1 MNIWTVR
8 FFAFLIWKVWWRIYD
23 QIIINHDQLL
33 KLKEL
38 MNKNEGNVVLCPT
51 HRSYVDF
58 LIVSY
63 VLFHSK
69 MEVPFICAGEDFLNM
84 AVVHHILRW
93 SGAFFMKRTFKDDP
107 LYKAIFNAYV
117 SKLLEDGFAFE
128 FFVEGTRSWT
138 GKMLKP
144 KFGLLTVL
152 LDNFYDRR
160 VENLHFVPININYS
174 RTLEGESF
182 PGELLG
188 EEKLKESTGRLL
200 KAWDVLKINF
210 G

>member
-1 MNIWTVR
+1 MKDLAHKSVNEKLREDKAFKLQKIRANEIIDRMQSNMNLRTVR
-8 FFAFLIWKVWWRIYD
+8 FFAFLIRKVWRSIYD
-23 QIIINHDQLL
+23 QIIINHEQLM

-38 MNKNEGNVVLCPT
+38 FNKREGNVVLCPT
-51 HRSYVDF
+51 HRSYIDF

-63 VLFHSK
+63 ILFHAK

-84 AVVHHILRW
+84 AVVHHILRS

-107 LYKAIFNAYV
+107 LYKAIFNTYV

-128 FFVEGTRSWT
+128 FFVEGTRSRT

-160 VENLHFVPININYS
+160 VENLYFVPININYS
-174 RTLEGESF
+174 
-182 PGELLG
+182 
-188 EEKLKESTGRLL
+188 
-200 KAWDVLKINF
+200 
-210 G
+210 